1 MGVLLRLLEHLL
13 CCFGHHVQPV
23 LWRAV
28 TFRQD
33 PCSATMYHLRWCLS
47 KHCWL
52 LQEARNI
59 WRTMQLCVWIGEL
72 GEGVSTE
79 SIGSIC
85 VWCTSSS
92 LFGAPTSAVICGGW
106 YSHGYTR
113 HLCCTGHSAALL
125 GRLMMCTSFYINH
138 YNLWHALGLAIVLR
152 AGKKA
157 TLYSLHHKKMKH
169 YRACQDGEDS
179 VKIWCNKTDKKG

>member
-1 MGVLLRLLEHLL
+1 M
-13 CCFGHHVQPV
+13 
-23 LWRAV
+23 
-28 TFRQD
+28 
-33 PCSATMYHLRWCLS
+33 
-47 KHCWL
+47 
-52 LQEARNI
+52 
-59 WRTMQLCVWIGEL
+59 
-72 GEGVSTE
+72 STE

-179 VKIWCNKTDKKG
+179 VKIGCNKTDKKG